1 MHRNNLFKP
10 NTFVLAKLS
19 IRKLTKTSFMTTH
32 LPHFTA
38 GRAAPRFA
46 LYHLS
51 SRDYRITCSV
61 STNHIVSSMAAAT
74 PQGNEIR
81 ASEDPRTI
89 LSPSPAQIR
98 HDQSRFEQPASN
110 PKTSTEEFS
119 KHRRFP
125 DLSVTEPCSICIEI
139 IYLSAT
145 YLY

>member
-19 IRKLTKTSFMTTH
+19 IRKLTKTSFLNTH
-32 LPHFTA
+32 FPHFTA
-38 GRAAPRFA
+38 DRLAPRFA

-61 STNHIVSSMAAAT
+61 STSHFVSSMTTAA

-81 ASEDPRTI
+81 ASEDPRAI
-89 LSPSPAQIR
+89 LRPSPAQIR
-98 HDQSRFEQPASN
+98 HDHAKFDQPAPR
-110 PKTSTEEFS
+110 PKTLTQEFS

-125 DLSVTEPCSICIEI
+125 DLSVTESCSIYIEI
-139 IYLSAT
+139 NLSAT

>member
-19 IRKLTKTSFMTTH
+19 IRKLTKTSFMNTH
-32 LPHFTA
+32 FPHFTA

-51 SRDYRITCSV
+51 SRNYRITCNV
-61 STNHIVSSMAAAT
+61 STSHFVSSITTAA
-74 PQGNEIR
+74 PQGNEIC

-98 HDQSRFEQPASN
+98 HDQANFDKPVSK

-125 DLSVTEPCSICIEI
+125 DLSVTESCSICIEI
-139 IYLSAT
+139 IYLSLT
-145 YLY
+145 RLY